1 MAHVRVI
8 LRLTDANNR
17 NVIEAFPDA
26 QARIVNR
33 VLQVYRSRG
42 SSGSGEEIIAEFPDA
57 AYLHWIYFD

>member
-8 LRLTDANNR
+8 LRQTDANDH
-17 NVIEAFPDA
+17 NVIQAFPDA

-33 VLQVYRSRG
+33 VLQVYRSR
-42 SSGSGEEIIAEFPDA
+42 SASGDGEELVAEFPDA

>member
-8 LRLTDANNR
+8 LRLTDANAH
-17 NVIEAFPDA
+17 NVIATFLDA

-33 VLQVYRSRG
+33 VLQVYSWG
-42 SSGSGEEIIAEFPDA
+42 SLGSGEEIIAEFPDA

>member
-8 LRLTDANNR
+8 LRQTDANAR
-17 NVIEAFPDA
+17 NVIAAFPDA

-33 VLQVYRSRG
+33 VLQVYRSR
-42 SSGSGEEIIAEFPDA
+42 STSDSGEKIIAEFQDA

>member
-8 LRLTDANNR
+8 LRQTDANAR
-17 NVIEAFPDA
+17 NVIAAFPDA

-33 VLQVYRSRG
+33 VLQVYRSE
-42 SSGSGEEIIAEFPDA
+42 SASGSGEDIVAEFPDA

>member
-8 LRLTDANNR
+8 LRLTDANAR
-17 NVIEAFPDA
+17 NVIAVFPDA

-33 VLQVYRSRG
+33 VLQVYRSE
-42 SSGSGEEIIAEFPDA
+42 SASGSGEEIVAEFPDA